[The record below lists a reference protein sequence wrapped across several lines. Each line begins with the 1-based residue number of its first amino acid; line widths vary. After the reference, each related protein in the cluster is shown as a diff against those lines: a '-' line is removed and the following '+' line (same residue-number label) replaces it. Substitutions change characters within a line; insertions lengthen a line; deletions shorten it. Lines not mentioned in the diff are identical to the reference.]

1 MLECSQCGFLS
12 IFSCLIFIPFKKKF
26 QVRRLKSR
34 RCECSDLLF
43 LTLRMPEEEINNA
56 FVWLS
61 QKLVENTVKVF
72 QRGRGWCPCLAVFTS
87 TEPGRWEL
95 FLAINGLQGK
105 FAALLGG

>member
-1 MLECSQCGFLS
+1 MLESSQCGFLS
-12 IFSCLIFIPFKKKF
+12 IFSFLIFIPFKKKAVGANAAIYF
-26 QVRRLKSR
+26 
-34 RCECSDLLF
+34 F
-43 LTLRMPEEEINNA
+43 LTLCMPEEEINNA

-87 TEPGRWEL
+87 SEPERWEL
-95 FLAINGLQGK
+95 FLEINGFQGK